1 MRQALKERVHQE
13 YGVTFISAV
22 RFGFRRD
29 TDVAILLSSAKPV
42 SVNLIADLKQ
52 RVNDEMGQNVK
63 VAVHA
68 LQETGVAK
76 TKY

>member
-68 LQETGVAK
+68 LQETGVVK
-76 TKY
+76 TKF